1 MATQG
6 PWKFFNRAKLK
17 VLDTTVSLKNDTFK
31 IVLCTSVQALDETFL
46 GSSTDARY
54 ADLTAELTTANGYT
68 AGGLTLTSDALTRFT
83 TTQTNDSVAW
93 DTADAVWTLTGGG
106 LTFKYALIY
115 SNTATN
121 KDLVAMCDMDTG
133 GGSVSP
139 LTGALTIGIANIE
152 TFK

>member
-6 PWKFFNRAKLK
+6 PWKFFNRSKLK

-31 IVLCTSVQALDETFL
+31 IVLCASSQSLDETFL
-46 GSSTDARY
+46 GTSTDCRY
-54 ADLTAELTTANGYT
+54 ADLTGELATANGYT
-68 AGGLTLTSDALTRFT
+68 ASGQTLTSNTLTRT
-83 TTQTNDSVAW
+83 TTSVANDTVAW
-93 DTADAVWTLTGGG
+93 DTADAVWTITGGG
-106 LTFKYALIY
+106 LTFKYALVY

-139 LTGALTIGIANIE
+139 LAGALTIGIVNIE